1 MKRFILTLLFIS
13 SVCFAQDAAS
23 SSSARKSSS
32 SAADSQIRCPEIE
45 YHGMQTT
52 KYIPNKP
59 YIINWDRNTIDLDGI
74 VDSVGLDTFFVD
86 EKIPILLADSSK
98 IAAKIAKLKQ
108 VSISSTDNAM
118 KNVFDSNYV
127 YIPLTFSTNKG
138 DTISVHNYSASV
150 FLDCSSQFTV
160 PYVFFMGKFSNNPTS
175 DVTSIKH
182 FYYNRKNI
190 SMKKHNRDASGKF
203 LNRKTSKTIRY

>member
-1 MKRFILTLLFIS
+1 MKRLFLALFFIS
-13 SVCFAQDAAS
+13 QACFAQNAAS

-59 YIINWDRNTIDLDGI
+59 YIINWNRNTIDLDGI
-74 VDSVGLDTFFVD
+74 VDSIGLDTFFVD
-86 EKIPILLADSSK
+86 GKIPILLADSSN
-98 IAAKIAKLKQ
+98 IAAKIARLKQ

-118 KNVFDSNYV
+118 KNAFDSNYV
-127 YIPLTFSTNKG
+127 YIPLTFSANKG

-150 FLDCSSQFTV
+150 FLDCSSQYTV
-160 PYVFFMGKFSNNPTS
+160 PYGFFMGLFSNNPTS
-175 DVTSIKH
+175 DVTSIKR
-182 FYYNRKNI
+182 FNYNRSNTT
-190 SMKKHNRDASGKF
+190 MQKHNRDASGKF
-203 LNRKTSKTIRY
+203 LNRKTSKIIQY

>member
-1 MKRFILTLLFIS
+1 
-13 SVCFAQDAAS
+13 
-23 SSSARKSSS
+23 
-32 SAADSQIRCPEIE
+32 
-45 YHGMQTT
+45 MQTT

-74 VDSVGLDTFFVD
+74 VDSIGLDTFFVD
-86 EKIPILLADSSK
+86 EKIPILFADSSK

-108 VSISSTDNAM
+108 VCISSTDNAM

-150 FLDCSSQFTV
+150 FLDCSSQYTV
-160 PYVFFMGKFSNNPTS
+160 PYVFLWENFPIIRHRTS
-175 DVTSIKH
+175 LQLNIFIIIAKIFRCKSIIETLLEN
-182 FYYNRKNI
+182 F
-190 SMKKHNRDASGKF
+190 
-203 LNRKTSKTIRY
+203 